1 MKLGISTKLIAFA
14 IAVGLFVGFTATLPA
29 EAQTGED
36 GSGNITVLVLDDNDP
51 NGTDMFLMSVSRGDY
66 HTGHHYLFFIIRK
79 AAVAGSTE
87 VNYAENGTDAIG
99 TCSIADPDKDYS
111 WKLLARTGEGEED
124 DMDDFSLLVNTDGK
138 SAVL

>member
-36 GSGNITVLVLDDNDP
+36 RSGNITVLVLDDNDP

-66 HTGHHYLFFIIRK
+66 HTGHHYLFFI
-79 AAVAGSTE
+79 T
-87 VNYAENGTDAIG
+87 
-99 TCSIADPDKDYS
+99 PKDQP
-111 WKLLARTGEGEED
+111 WP
-124 DMDDFSLLVNTDGK
+124 VPP
-138 SAVL
+138 